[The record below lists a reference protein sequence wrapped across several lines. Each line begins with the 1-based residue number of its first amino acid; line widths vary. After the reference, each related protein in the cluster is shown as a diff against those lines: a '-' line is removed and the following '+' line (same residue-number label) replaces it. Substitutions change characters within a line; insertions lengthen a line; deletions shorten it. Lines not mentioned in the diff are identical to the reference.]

1 MEGDFYRGLQ
11 PRNRFR
17 HTIRNLLKNRR
28 RIAVVAAG
36 LLLLFYVLFNNKGIV
51 TRIRLEVERDAA
63 VQRLKEAEAES
74 LRLQQQLKALEGD
87 PKTIEKI
94 ARERYGMTREG
105 ETVYRIKKD

>member
-11 PRNRFR
+11 PRNWFR
-17 HTIRNLLKNRR
+17 HKARNLFKNRR
-28 RIAVVAAG
+28 RAAVVAAG
-36 LLLLFYVLFNNKGIV
+36 VLLLLYVLFNNKGVV
-51 TRIRLEVERDAA
+51 TRIRLEMQRDAA
-63 VQRLKEAEAES
+63 VQQLKEAEAES

-105 ETVYRIKKD
+105 ETVYRIKKN